1 MQWEHCGKERFAEYP
16 FRFPKHGTQ
25 LDRMGSG
32 IHLSSVFRGKYRGK
46 EGMGREKE
54 KKFYGL

>member
-16 FRFPKHGTQ
+16 FRFPKHATQ

-32 IHLSSVFRGKYRGK
+32 ILSILGF
-46 EGMGREKE
+46 
-54 KKFYGL
+54 